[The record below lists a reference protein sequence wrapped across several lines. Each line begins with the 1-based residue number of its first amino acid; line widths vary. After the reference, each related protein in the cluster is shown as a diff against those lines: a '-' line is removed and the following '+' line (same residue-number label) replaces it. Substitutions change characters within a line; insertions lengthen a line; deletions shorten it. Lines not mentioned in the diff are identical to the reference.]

1 MFDDSTTN
9 MSSNRN
15 PDVLTNVPSGTSV
28 YDINGDKV
36 GNIVE
41 YDSQAGYMVVE
52 KGWLFHTDLY
62 VPLTLISNTD
72 DQAVYLKVSKDDLKA
87 DQYTNPPTGYALGGT
102 GNTSPT
108 AYDSASYDTTSTT
121 YAGTGATG
129 YAGVAGQDVAA
140 STGGYTGQVNDL
152 QDQDLGSGT
161 VGADLGTPTDTV
173 NYAGRPSIQDQ
184 TTTTWNTQTA
194 GTTNQAAFGTSTND
208 IQVPVREEELVAG
221 TRVEEEG
228 RVRIHKETINVP
240 VRRERVVVER
250 VPASGEVT
258 DGDLDTVAFK
268 GDDIEI
274 PVMREEVVVGKRV
287 QQVESVRI
295 HKDVINDTEQV
306 SDTVRKERVQVDG
319 ADDLD
324 QTDSTTF
331 RR

>member
-1 MFDDSTTN
+1 
-9 MSSNRN
+9 
-15 PDVLTNVPSGTSV
+15 V
-28 YDINGDKV
+28 YDTNGDKV

-87 DQYTNPPTGYALGGT
+87 DQYANPPTGYALGST

-108 AYDSASYDTTSTT
+108 AYDTASYDTTSTT
-121 YAGTGATG
+121 YAGTGAS
-129 YAGVAGQDVAA
+129 YAGAAGQDVAA
-140 STGGYTGQVNDL
+140 TTGGYTGQVDDL
-152 QDQDLGSGT
+152 QDQDLGSDV
-161 VGADLGTPTDTV
+161 VGADLGTATDTI
-173 NYAGRPSIQDQ
+173 NYAGRPSTQDQ

-194 GTTNQAAFGTSTND
+194 GSTNQTAFGTSTND

-228 RVRIHKETINVP
+228 RVRIHKEIVEDQETINVP

-258 DGDLDTVAFK
+258 DGDLDTGAFK

-306 SDTVRKERVQVDG
+306 SDTVRKERVRVDG
-319 ADDLD
+319 VDDLD
-324 QTDSTTF
+324 QTDSTTIN
-331 RR
+331 R